1 MKPAFHSIPAK
12 IALCLLCL
20 FTFGQVSF
28 AQNMDRIERS
38 RMKDMLGIVK
48 DTVKKNYYDPTYRG
62 IDLETKFKKAEERMA
77 EVATT
82 AQALGVIALVLID
95 FNDSHLFFQ
104 PPPTDLAV
112 EYGWRMQTFGDNVFV
127 TSIRPG
133 SDAEA
138 KGLKVGDVVLGVS
151 GFRPTRKELW
161 KVLYYYNAISKRDRL
176 TLTVA
181 SPGDTTAR
189 NIEVQSLMKRFPRQV
204 TFGSYFRMNDGF
216 YNEENDKHRFQT
228 VNGIVIWRMP
238 GFDFDPMQVDTLMDR
253 VKNSRS
259 LILDL
264 RGNGGGYVK
273 TLERLAGYFFDKD
286 IKIAE
291 LKGRKTMDPMLAKT
305 RGKEVF
311 NGRLIVLTDGGS
323 ASASELFARLVQL
336 EKRGKVVGDISSG
349 AVMQSRSFDEQ
360 VGTDSIVP
368 FGVSVT
374 NADVLMSDGKSIE
387 HVGVQPDEL
396 VIPSGEDLA
405 KQRDPALAKAIAL
418 LGGNITPDAA
428 GKLFRYYY
436 WKSSY

>member
-1 MKPAFHSIPAK
+1 MKIFDLSVVARITMVLVLVSAISRV
-12 IALCLLCL
+12 ALSQ
-20 FTFGQVSF
+20 G
-28 AQNMDRIERS
+28 MDRIERS

-48 DTVKKNYYDPTYRG
+48 DTVKKNYYDPTFRG
-62 IDLETKFKKAEERMA
+62 IDLDARFKKADERLN
-77 EVATT
+77 EVTST
-82 AQALGVIALVLID
+82 GQALAVIAQVLID

-112 EYGWRMQTFGDNVFV
+112 EYGWRMQAFGDQVYV
-127 TSIRPG
+127 TSVRPG

-138 KGLKVGDVVLGVS
+138 KGLKAGDLVLGVS
-151 GFRPTRKELW
+151 GFRPNRKELW

-181 SPGDTTAR
+181 SPGDQAPR
-189 NIEVQSLMKRFPRQV
+189 NIEVLSLMKRFPRQI
-204 TFGSYFRMNDGF
+204 TFGSFFRMNDGF

-228 VNGIVIWRMP
+228 VEGIAIWRMP
-238 GFDFDPMQVDTLMDR
+238 GFDFDPAQVDKLMDR

-286 IKIAE
+286 LKIAD
-291 LKGRKTMDPMLAKT
+291 LKGRKSMDPIFAQT
-305 RGKEVF
+305 RGKEVY
-311 NGRLIVLTDGGS
+311 NGRLLVLTDGGS
-323 ASASELFARLVQL
+323 ASAAEIFARLIQI
-336 EKRGKVVGDISSG
+336 EKRGKVVGDVSSG
-349 AVMQSRSFDEQ
+349 AVMQARSFDEQ

-387 HVGVQPDEL
+387 HIGVQPDEL
-396 VIPSGEDLA
+396 VIPTGDDLA

-418 LGGNITPDAA
+418 LGGNISPEDA

-436 WKSSY
+436 WKAN